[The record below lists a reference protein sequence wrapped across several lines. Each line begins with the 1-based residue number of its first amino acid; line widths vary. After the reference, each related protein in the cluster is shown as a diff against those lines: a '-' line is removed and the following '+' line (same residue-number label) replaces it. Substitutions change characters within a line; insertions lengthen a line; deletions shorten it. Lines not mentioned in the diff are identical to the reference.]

1 MQHVPPVTIINH
13 GFTVLVLVKPWS
25 SQIYYGLTTITIGSK
40 TMVIQMVINLPKYMK
55 ITLYYNKTML
65 VFPKGQSTFAQ

>member
-1 MQHVPPVTIINH
+1 M
-13 GFTVLVLVKPWS
+13 L
-25 SQIYYGLTTITIGSK
+25 QIYYGLTTITIGSK